1 MKSGKMEITCFIAQY
16 MVKDINFLY
25 KLNQERDSIYK
36 TTNNFPREDT

>member
-1 MKSGKMEITCFIAQY
+1 MEIRCFIAHY
-16 MVKDINFLY
+16 MVKDINFLH